1 MRCPQ
6 CGTEVAQGA
15 AFCSRCGT
23 RVMTPRP
30 ETKHEYALTR
40 ILPSWWHF
48 FREIVIAGVLAGAGI
63 YRMITHPGTP
73 ALALLMWA
81 GAAAVLGMI
90 SLARRYTSWSLT
102 SDRLIARRGLIASHR
117 REMELSDVRS
127 IEVDRGVMQRMLG
140 LGNVTVASAAST
152 DFVISLFDIPDP
164 ERVAEMLRQARLKR
178 LA

>member
-6 CGTEVAQGA
+6 CGFEVAQGA
-15 AFCSRCGT
+15 QFCARCGT

-30 ETKHEYALTR
+30 ELRHEYALIR

-48 FREIVIAGVLAGAGI
+48 FRDLALACALAAGGI
-63 YRMITHPGTP
+63 ICLITRPGTP
-73 ALALLMWA
+73 LPALVLWV
-81 GAAAVLGMI
+81 AAAAMLGLAA
-90 SLARRYTSWSLT
+90 LARRYTSWSLT

-117 REMELSDVRS
+117 REMELADVRS
-127 IEVDRGVMQRMLG
+127 IEVDRGVMQRVLG
-140 LGNVTVASAAST
+140 LGNVTVASAASA
-152 DFVISLFDIPDP
+152 DFVIRLLNIPDP